1 MRHHRTDRQ
10 NIFSSLQEKELE
22 SVLLTLFVEEFGY
35 ENKVI
40 FAEAM
45 IQRIVETFKAFTK
58 PRSSLKPGQ
67 LLWMAV
73 ANDGSKHT
81 HQRMREIPQVPVVL
95 DLITQEDLRRL
106 TDGEPYIEVRRGRH
120 ARLLEQ
126 AFEQGGVL
134 SQGDLASITLVSGS
148 LIGLDID
155 YFQKTEHCLLPYR
168 GSIQDLGPTITHKVE
183 AIRLFEAGHLEPEIC
198 ELLSPVHSL
207 QAVENYVQSYKNM
220 LKLLSRDF
228 SPLEISGILS
238 ISRRLVVAYVEI
250 ACEHH
255 PDIVDQNPYLPL
267 TENDDS

>member
-1 MRHHRTDRQ
+1 M
-10 NIFSSLQEKELE
+10 
-22 SVLLTLFVEEFGY
+22 
-35 ENKVI
+35 
-40 FAEAM
+40 
-45 IQRIVETFKAFTK
+45 
-58 PRSSLKPGQ
+58 
-67 LLWMAV
+67 
-73 ANDGSKHT
+73 
-81 HQRMREIPQVPVVL
+81 
-95 DLITQEDLRRL
+95 
-106 TDGEPYIEVRRGRH
+106 
-120 ARLLEQ
+120 
-126 AFEQGGVL
+126 L

-183 AIRLFEAGHLEPEIC
+183 AIRLFEAGHLVPEMC

-207 QAVENYVQSYKNM
+207 QAVENYVQSYKNV
-220 LKLLSRDF
+220 LKLLSRQVF
-228 SPLEISGILS
+228 PLEISSIIS